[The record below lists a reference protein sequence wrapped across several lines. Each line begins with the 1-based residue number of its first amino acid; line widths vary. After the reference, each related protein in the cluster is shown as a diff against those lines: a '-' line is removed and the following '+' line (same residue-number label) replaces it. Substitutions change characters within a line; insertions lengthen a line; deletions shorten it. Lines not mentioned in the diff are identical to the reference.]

1 METDTDLDPVREL
14 EWYKQLISRLSKVE
28 GEEDEE

>member
-1 METDTDLDPVREL
+1 MKTDTDLDPVREL
-14 EWYKQLISRLSKVE
+14 EWYKQLILRLGKVE